1 MDKLVYITYQSFPSI
16 KANTFQ
22 TFENTLEL
30 IDNLLNKDGYLC
42 IYNSKYLFCET
53 DLFINKYEEVD
64 TSHKETG
71 YVTKYHSD
79 NKKIDS
85 NYPFFLFR
93 KTAS

>member
-1 MDKLVYITYQSFPSI
+1 MTLYLLILFCRWPEVKWPEY
-16 KANTFQ
+16 TFQ

-64 TSHKETG
+64 TSHKRQ
-71 YVTKYHSD
+71 D
-79 NKKIDS
+79 M
-85 NYPFFLFR
+85 
-93 KTAS
+93 